1 MDALDIPANEKLDT
15 KPVWQ
20 ALADAHR
27 HLAELKG
34 LCESLPN
41 SALLIDTLSLQE
53 AKDSSEIEN
62 IITTHDELYA
72 YEPKSASASGSAA
85 KEVQN
90 YVAALRVGFA
100 EVQKSGLIR
109 LATILAVQE
118 AVELNDAGLRKV
130 PGTVLRNQSTNEV
143 VYEPPQDAVLIEQ

>member
-1 MDALDIPANEKLDT
+1 MTELEIPSPANLDV
-15 KPVWQ
+15 KAVWQ
-20 ALADAHR
+20 RLAEAHR

-41 SALLIDTLSLQE
+41 RAILLDTLAIQE

-72 YEPKSASASGSAA
+72 YDQSSSASPAA

-90 YVAALRVGFA
+90 YVAA
-100 EVQKSGLIR
+100 
-109 LATILAVQE
+109 
-118 AVELNDAGLRKV
+118 
-130 PGTVLRNQSTNEV
+130 
-143 VYEPPQDAVLIEQ
+143 